1 MGACAE
7 LLLFG
12 CVQMV
17 TRKRVARLM
26 FGAAALSP
34 PRCIAASPLCCIAL
48 LALGSGAPNP
58 LRPDAPNPLRPGAPN
73 PHNSVL

>member
-1 MGACAE
+1 MGAHAG

-48 LALGSGAPNP
+48 LTLGCVESSP
-58 LRPDAPNPLRPGAPN
+58 LRPVLLRSLRPGAPN